1 MAEARALKMR
11 EYNTNI
17 IAHDVNPPRPA
28 TADHRNTNTFRS
40 QALSTEPGVHPV
52 VRSRVHENIFVEK
65 ALAAGVTRASYQDS
79 NIFNVERVT

>member
-17 IAHDVNPPRPA
+17 IAHDFNPPRPS
-28 TADHRNTNTFRS
+28 TTEHRNTNTFKS
-40 QALSTEPGVHPV
+40 QALSNEPGIHPV
-52 VRSRVHENIFVEK
+52 LRSRVHENIFVEK
-65 ALAAGVTRASYQDS
+65 NLAAGVTRASYQDS